1 MSRVFVFWR
10 AVALAVVVA
19 IVAAACGEAGPEATA
34 TSEASPSPTAA
45 AATPPPAP
53 TADLAENARL
63 ARRGGVLV
71 LANRGDPP
79 AAFDP
84 MRTSSI
90 ALHHPGGGL
99 FGPGNLVFRCRE
111 NIYLVCPGLANDW
124 TVSPD
129 FTEWT
134 FTLRRDAAWHDG
146 EPFTADDV
154 AFWFELAAFGIDDE
168 RGVRAPA
175 YFRGDLGLASGEA
188 AAVEVLP
195 FRQVRVRLAE
205 PNPHYLEVLMN
216 PRLKV
221 AHPEHL
227 LRPLIDGG
235 DLSAGP
241 VDVGLVGTGPF
252 RLDGYEPGSVL
263 RLRRFDGYWE
273 RDAQGEALPYLD
285 GVDFVI
291 TPDAAAMDA
300 AFRTG
305 RLDGGARGEG
315 HYLTVERQ
323 RGYERDL
330 ASDVWYGHMQGGLFR
345 LAFNVLKEGPWQDV
359 GVRQAI
365 SLWIDREAAIPG
377 VLGGFGY
384 VSPILGLTN
393 PFTGSDFVTWPRFN
407 SGALEERRAEA
418 KRMLAEAGFA
428 DGFSMDYL
436 CRARLVTRCEFLQG
450 QLAGLGV
457 DLELRVVDEAEWNRG
472 RVSLE
477 YDSQP
482 GAHFTTPVP
491 EGTESVFGRYEEN
504 PDAYAKHDDRLVD
517 DFYGRL
523 RAARDF
529 NQRVRVWREFEQY
542 FIREQAYV
550 VPIAGSVQVVPYRTY
565 ARGVI
570 IPPED
575 GHTHTNFATVW
586 LDR

>member
-1 MSRVFVFWR
+1 MSGSFVLGR
-10 AVALAVVVA
+10 ALAAVVVVA
-19 IVAAACGEAGPEATA
+19 LVAAACGETGPEETA
-34 TSEASPSPTAA
+34 TPAVSASPPQV
-45 AATPPPAP
+45 AATPSPAP
-53 TADLAENARL
+53 TADLTENARL
-63 ARRGGVLV
+63 ARGGGVLV

-111 NIYLVCPGLANDW
+111 NIYLVCPGLATDW

-134 FTLRRDAAWHDG
+134 FTLRRDAVWHDG
-146 EPFTADDV
+146 EPFTAGDV

-175 YFRGDLGLASGEA
+175 YLRGDLGLAAGEGP
-188 AAVEVLP
+188 AVEKLP

-216 PRLKV
+216 PRLKI

-235 DLSAGP
+235 ELSAAP
-241 VDVGLVGTGPF
+241 IDVGLVGTGPF
-252 RLDGYEPGSVL
+252 LLDGYEPGSVL

-273 RDAQGEALPYLD
+273 RDAQGAALPYLD
-285 GVDFVI
+285 AIDFVI

-330 ASDVWYGHMQGGLFR
+330 GGDVWYGHMQGGLFR

-359 GVRQAI
+359 RVRQAI

-384 VSPILGLTN
+384 VSPVLGLTN

-407 SGALEERRAEA
+407 AAALEERRAEA
-418 KRMLAEAGFA
+418 KRLLAEAG
-428 DGFSMDYL
+428 
-436 CRARLVTRCEFLQG
+436 
-450 QLAGLGV
+450 
-457 DLELRVVDEAEWNRG
+457 
-472 RVSLE
+472 
-477 YDSQP
+477 
-482 GAHFTTPVP
+482 
-491 EGTESVFGRYEEN
+491 
-504 PDAYAKHDDRLVD
+504 
-517 DFYGRL
+517 
-523 RAARDF
+523 
-529 NQRVRVWREFEQY
+529 
-542 FIREQAYV
+542 
-550 VPIAGSVQVVPYRTY
+550 
-565 ARGVI
+565 
-570 IPPED
+570 
-575 GHTHTNFATVW
+575 
-586 LDR
+586 